1 MWIESTPRGIA
12 RMNRTTA
19 PKYNGLWLAVCSV
32 AVATTF
38 AAGSANAQATGVSNP
53 PPVTIEATPDEAP
66 VLHQKPSAAVAY
78 APGSPEARSVQAQPQ
93 SQSPSASA
101 TTYGAYVPYRPA
113 GAVTAVASHD
123 PDGDI
128 VTSPVSQHE
137 QNEDAGIVTYVPSR
151 PNEVP
156 TGTLLTVKIRE
167 TISTEKTPVGTRFTA
182 EVTQPMEHEGR
193 VVIPVGSVL
202 HGRVTVVRGGRRIGG
217 PAAIHLLPESVTLPD
232 GTHYILHAQVI
243 DTSEHHATRISD
255 EGTILRRDHVKGT
268 LAAMSLTTG
277 GAAATGAVFGGVP
290 GALIGAG
297 IGAGASTVWW
307 LKQDRQETVPQ
318 NTTIVLSLST
328 PMSITPLTMG
338 TE

>member
-1 MWIESTPRGIA
+1 MKMTSE
-12 RMNRTTA
+12 
-19 PKYNGLWLAVCSV
+19 KKHNGLWLAVCSL
-32 AVATTF
+32 T
-38 AAGSANAQATGVSNP
+38 AANILVVGHAQAQVTGVSNP
-53 PPVTIEATPDEAP
+53 PPVTIETTPDDTP

-78 APGSPEARSVQAQPQ
+78 APGSPQANSEAS
-93 SQSPSASA
+93 SQISSS
-101 TTYGAYVPYRPA
+101 TTAYGPYVPYKSA
-113 GAVTAVASHD
+113 GTAAAIAPHD

-128 VTSPVSQHE
+128 ATSPVNQHE
-137 QNEDAGIVTYVPSR
+137 PNEDAGIVTYVPSR

-156 TGTLLTVKIRE
+156 TGTLFTVRIRE
-167 TISTEKTPVGTRFTA
+167 TISTEKTPVGSRFTA
-182 EVTQPMEHEGR
+182 EVTQPMQHEGR

-202 HGRVTVVRGGRRIGG
+202 HGRVTVARGGRRIGG

-243 DTSEHHATRISD
+243 DTSEHHATRIND
-255 EGTILRRDHVKGT
+255 EGTILRRDHIKGT

-290 GALIGAG
+290 GAFIGAG
-297 IGAGASTVWW
+297 IGAGVSTVWW

-318 NTTIVLSLST
+318 NTTLVFSLST

>member
-1 MWIESTPRGIA
+1 MK
-12 RMNRTTA
+12 TTTTTIHT
-19 PKYNGLWLAVCSV
+19 GLWLAVCSL
-32 AVATTF
+32 
-38 AAGSANAQATGVSNP
+38 AAAPLFLTGHLQAQATGVSNP
-53 PPVTIEATPDEAP
+53 PPVVIEATPDEAP

-78 APGSPEARSVQAQPQ
+78 APGSPQASPAASPQ
-93 SQSPSASA
+93 VPPAA
-101 TTYGAYVPYRPA
+101 GTYGAYVPYKPA
-113 GAVTAVASHD
+113 GAATTGAPHD

-137 QNEDAGIVTYVPSR
+137 ANEDAGIVTYVPSR

-156 TGTLLTVKIRE
+156 TGTLLTTRIRE
-167 TISTEKTPVGTRFTA
+167 TIATATTPVGTRFTA

-243 DTSEHHATRISD
+243 DTSEHNATRISD

-277 GAAATGAVFGGVP
+277 GAAATGAVLGGVP
-290 GALIGAG
+290 GAFIGAG
-297 IGAGASTVWW
+297 IGAGVSTVWW
-307 LKQDRQETVPQ
+307 LKQDRQEVVPE
-318 NTTIVLSLST
+318 NTTLIFSLNV

>member
-1 MWIESTPRGIA
+1 MNMTFA
-12 RMNRTTA
+12 RRYT
-19 PKYNGLWLAVCSV
+19 GLWLAVCS
-32 AVATTF
+32 F
-38 AAGSANAQATGVSNP
+38 AAAPILTVGHAQAQATGVSNP

-78 APGSPEARSVQAQPQ
+78 APGSPEAHAVQAQPQ
-93 SQSPSASA
+93 SQVPPASA

-113 GAVTAVASHD
+113 GSAMAATPHD

-128 VTSPVSQHE
+128 VTTPVTQHE
-137 QNEDAGIVTYVPSR
+137 ANEDAGIVTYVPSR

-156 TGTLLTVKIRE
+156 SGTLFTVRIRE
-167 TISTEKTPVGTRFTA
+167 TISTASTPVGTRFTA
-182 EVTQPMEHEGR
+182 EVTQPMQHEGR

-202 HGRVTVVRGGRRIGG
+202 HGRVTVARGGRRIGG

-243 DTSEHHATRISD
+243 DTSEHNVTRIND

-290 GALIGAG
+290 GAFIGAG
-297 IGAGASTVWW
+297 IGAGVSTVWW

-318 NTTIVLSLST
+318 NTTLVFSLST
-328 PMSITPLTMG
+328 PMSITPVTMG

>member
-1 MWIESTPRGIA
+1 
-12 RMNRTTA
+12 MNRT
-19 PKYNGLWLAVCSV
+19 PVRKYTGLWLAACS
-32 AVATTF
+32 F
-38 AAGSANAQATGVSNP
+38 AAVIPFAANSAKAQSTGVSNP
-53 PPVTIEATPDEAP
+53 PPVTIEATPDETP
-66 VLHQKPSAAVAY
+66 VLHQKPSASVAY
-78 APGSPEARSVQAQPQ
+78 APGSPEATAVQAQPQ
-93 SQSPSASA
+93 SQLPPASA

-113 GAVTAVASHD
+113 GAAMVAAPHD

-128 VTSPVSQHE
+128 VTSPVTQHE
-137 QNEDAGIVTYVPSR
+137 SNEDAGIVTYVPSR

-156 TGTLLTVKIRE
+156 QGTLFTVRIRE
-167 TISTEKTPVGTRFTA
+167 TVSTASTPVGTRFTA
-182 EVTQPMEHEGR
+182 EVTQPMQHEGR

-202 HGRVTVVRGGRRIGG
+202 HGRVTVARGGRRIGG

-243 DTSEHHATRISD
+243 DTSEHHVTRIND

-290 GALIGAG
+290 GAFIGAG
-297 IGAGASTVWW
+297 IGAGVSTVWW
-307 LKQDRQETVPQ
+307 LKQDRQEVVPQ
-318 NTTIVLSLST
+318 NTTLVFSLST

-338 TE
+338 TQ

>member
-1 MWIESTPRGIA
+1 LPQTST
-12 RMNRTTA
+12 
-19 PKYNGLWLAVCSV
+19 
-32 AVATTF
+32 
-38 AAGSANAQATGVSNP
+38 
-53 PPVTIEATPDEAP
+53 
-66 VLHQKPSAAVAY
+66 
-78 APGSPEARSVQAQPQ
+78 
-93 SQSPSASA
+93 

-113 GAVTAVASHD
+113 GTAAAIAPRD

-128 VTSPVSQHE
+128 VTSPVTQHE
-137 QNEDAGIVTYVPSR
+137 PNEDAGIVTYVPSR

-156 TGTLLTVKIRE
+156 TGTLFTVRIRE

-182 EVTQPMEHEGR
+182 EVTQPMQHEGR
-193 VVIPVGSVL
+193 IVIPVGSVL
-202 HGRVTVVRGGRRIGG
+202 HGRVTVARGGRRIGG

-243 DTSEHHATRISD
+243 DTSEHNVTRIND
-255 EGTILRRDHVKGT
+255 EGTILRRDHVRGT

-297 IGAGASTVWW
+297 IGAGVSTVWW

-318 NTTIVLSLST
+318 NTTLVFSLST